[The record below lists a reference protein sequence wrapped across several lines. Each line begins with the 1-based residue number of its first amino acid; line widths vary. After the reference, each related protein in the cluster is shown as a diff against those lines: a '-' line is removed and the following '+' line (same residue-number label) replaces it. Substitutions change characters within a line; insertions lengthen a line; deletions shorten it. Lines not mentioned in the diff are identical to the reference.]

1 MLPLTVT
8 ENFLT
13 AEECQMW
20 IKFHAENHHIYGE
33 KHGETEVL
41 DLQECSHAMFSKN
54 KLDDFFPQ
62 IKYLNAR
69 LTAHI
74 QSIDSES
81 YVNYSQIVRW
91 PDRSFQPKH
100 LDMPFHTYTSIIY
113 LNDNFTG
120 GATRV
125 DNVDVIPETG
135 KMITFSGNEIYH
147 QVLEIISGYRYTI
160 PVWYRTISVIAQL

>member
-20 IKFHAENHHIYGE
+20 IKFHSENHHTYGE

-41 DLQECSHAMFSKN
+41 DLQETFHAMFSVNKN
-54 KLDDFFPQ
+54 DNFFPQ

-74 QSIDSES
+74 QSVDPES

-91 PDRSFQPKH
+91 PDRSFQPRH

-113 LNDNFTG
+113 LNEDFTG
-120 GATRV
+120 GETAV
-125 DNVDVIPETG
+125 DTVEVKPQTG
-135 KMITFSGNEIYH
+135 KMITFSGNEIPH
-147 QVLEIISGYRYTI
+147 EVRTITSGFRYTI
-160 PVWYRTISVIAQL
+160 PVWYRTISVIAQF